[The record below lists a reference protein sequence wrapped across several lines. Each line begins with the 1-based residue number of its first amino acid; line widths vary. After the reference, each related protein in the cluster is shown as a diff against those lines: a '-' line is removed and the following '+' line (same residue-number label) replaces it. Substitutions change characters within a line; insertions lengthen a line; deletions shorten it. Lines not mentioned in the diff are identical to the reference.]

1 MVIIPAGAYTLTL
14 GALVVNSPV
23 TLRGADARTT
33 TIAAGTAARVLEIG
47 TVTARVETVTLSGGT
62 ATAAGGFHGGNVR
75 NQGGNVTLDRVRVT
89 GGRAY
94 SGGGIANRNGQMTI
108 VNSLVDRNQAPDGGG
123 DGGGIINF
131 GGDGGGAAA
140 LTVQNSTLA
149 FNTARLAGALI
160 SYGSVEDRVT
170 LDGVTVARNSGGD
183 RGVGGISF
191 GADSGVL
198 SARSTV
204 VADNIAQ
211 GLPSNCGGGQALAS
225 QGWNVESG
233 TEYSFTQEVD
243 QRGVDALL
251 GSELVNAGGPTD
263 VLLPSPLSPAINVNG
278 NLTVCGGAD
287 QRGVTRP
294 KGPRCDA
301 GAVELEYEVRIDAA
315 TFAGSGATF
324 AFSSGRSPVL
334 FDCALD
340 RPGGPVAQF
349 GPCSGIAGADYTGLA
364 PGEYTFRVRALVASA
379 PIGEATRA
387 FTVVEP
393 ETTID
398 SGPVDFSPRLA
409 RFTFSSSDPAAVFE
423 CMLLPDDRWFACA
436 SPWTS
441 EALQDG
447 APHTFR
453 VRARTAGGVFDETP
467 AQRTFVVDTVTP
479 GLAITAGPSG
489 LTRDTNAVY
498 QFTSPDATARFE
510 CTHVFPDGERST
522 IACESGW
529 NPYDFEDGV
538 HGFEIAAI
546 DRAGNSQPR
555 LALADRGHARTGA
568 GGLVGLRDGNVRVR
582 RRRGRVELRMPAR
595 RPDRV
600 RAVHLACDVR
610 LGAGRLHVRAAGRR
624 RRGQPFAVRQAG
636 VHGRRATAGGD
647 AARRS
652 RPRARWRR
660 RPRRRARA
668 RPWSRGPSVAG
679 SWSSG

>member
-1 MVIIPAGAYTLTL
+1 MRRTWTILAALAALLAFAPAARAAEFVVTSALDVGGECTPEQCTIRQALGSAAATPTESDVVIIPAGTYTLTL
-14 GALVVNSPV
+14 GALVVNSAV

-94 SGGGIANRNGQMTI
+94 SGGGIANRNGQMPI
-108 VNSLVDRNQAPDGGG
+108 LNSLIDRNQAPDGGG

-160 SYGSVEDRVT
+160 SYGNVEDRVT

-233 TEYSFTQEVD
+233 TECGFTQEVD

-278 NLTVCGGAD
+278 NLTVCGGTD

-364 PGEYTFRVRALVASA
+364 PGEYTFRVRALVAARRSA
-379 PIGEATRA
+379 RRRER
-387 FTVVEP
+387 
-393 ETTID
+393 
-398 SGPVDFSPRLA
+398 SR
-409 RFTFSSSDPAAVFE
+409 SSS
-423 CMLLPDDRWFACA
+423 
-436 SPWTS
+436 
-441 EALQDG
+441 
-447 APHTFR
+447 
-453 VRARTAGGVFDETP
+453 
-467 AQRTFVVDTVTP
+467 
-479 GLAITAGPSG
+479 
-489 LTRDTNAVY
+489 
-498 QFTSPDATARFE
+498 
-510 CTHVFPDGERST
+510 
-522 IACESGW
+522 
-529 NPYDFEDGV
+529 
-538 HGFEIAAI
+538 
-546 DRAGNSQPR
+546 
-555 LALADRGHARTGA
+555 
-568 GGLVGLRDGNVRVR
+568 R
-582 RRRGRVELRMPAR
+582 RRRST
-595 RPDRV
+595 PD
-600 RAVHLACDVR
+600 
-610 LGAGRLHVRAAGRR
+610 
-624 RRGQPFAVRQAG
+624 PSTS
-636 VHGRRATAGGD
+636 VHGRRASRSARVIPRPSSSACSCPTTAGSPAPRRGRVKRCRT
-647 AARRS
+647 ALHTRSASGRARPEASSTRRRRS
-652 RPRARWRR
+652 GRSSSTRSPPASRSPRAR
-660 RPRRRARA
+660 RA
-668 RPWSRGPSVAG
+668 
-679 SWSSG
+679 